1 MSSGSKSKLQV
12 EIPYEKVEKYKNLK
26 LRIEQFLSNTDPKER
41 MDSNKIL
48 DLLIKT
54 SNEISDYED
63 ELKKLKRS
71 QSKNMN
77 VSDELI
83 EGISQDI
90 KVLKDYH
97 QILNNSLKESEYY
110 FDNQINENI
119 NEEKLRNNNNNLNDI
134 KNKDDSSILSSE
146 KHVKKENLLY
156 YRKYIRRN
164 KKWNANNNRYNEV
177 NNLRLNF
184 LSQYEITNED
194 DKNNDFILTSEN
206 IPLDINNDLNLI
218 FELDSGKK
226 LLLHANQ
233 EEKFLNVV
241 KRLSEKEEGY
251 DNFENLRFYDEEKD
265 ISENIWNGDKIKD
278 FGLTDFHLIH
288 VKIIDKNNQLWR
300 KVY

>member
-1 MSSGSKSKLQV
+1 MGCCGSKSKLQV

-146 KHVKKENLLY
+146 KHAKKENMLY

-164 KKWNANNNRYNEV
+164 KKRNANNNRYNEV
-177 NNLRLNF
+177 NDLRLNF
-184 LSQYEITNED
+184 FNQYEITNED

-233 EEKFLNVV
+233 EEKFLSVV
-241 KRLSEKEEGY
+241 KRLNEKEEGY
-251 DNFENLRFYDEEKD
+251 DNLENLRFYDEERD
-265 ISENIWNGDKIKD
+265 ISENIWNGNKIKD
-278 FGLTDFHLIH
+278 FGLTDFHLIQ
-288 VKIIDKNNQLWR
+288 VKIIDKNNQ
-300 KVY
+300 K

>member
-1 MSSGSKSKLQV
+1 MGCCGSKSKLQL

-26 LRIEQFLSNTDPKER
+26 LRIEQFLSNKDPKER
-41 MDSNKIL
+41 MDSNNIL

-71 QSKNMN
+71 KNKNMN

-119 NEEKLRNNNNNLNDI
+119 NEEKLKNNNNLNDI

-146 KHVKKENLLY
+146 KHTKKENMLY

-164 KKWNANNNRYNEV
+164 KKRNANNNRYNEV
-177 NNLRLNF
+177 NDLRLHF
-184 LSQYEITNED
+184 LNQYEITNED

-233 EEKFLNVV
+233 EEKFLSVV

-251 DNFENLRFYDEEKD
+251 DNLENLRFYDEEKD

-278 FGLTDFHLIH
+278 FGLTDFHLIQ
-288 VKIIDKNNQLWR
+288 VKIIDKNNQI
-300 KVY
+300 

>member
-1 MSSGSKSKLQV
+1 MGCCGSKSKLQV

-26 LRIEQFLSNTDPKER
+26 LRIEQFLSSKDPKER

-97 QILNNSLKESEYY
+97 QILNDSLKESEYY

-119 NEEKLRNNNNNLNDI
+119 NEEKLKNNNNLNDI

-146 KHVKKENLLY
+146 KHTKKENILY

-164 KKWNANNNRYNEV
+164 KKRNANNNRYNEV

-184 LSQYEITNED
+184 LNQYEITNED

-218 FELDSGKK
+218 FELESGKK

-251 DNFENLRFYDEEKD
+251 DNLKNLRFYDEEKD
-265 ISENIWNGDKIKD
+265 ISENISNGDKIKD
-278 FGLTDFHLIH
+278 FGLTDFHLIQ
-288 VKIIDKNNQLWR
+288 VKIIDKNNQI
-300 KVY
+300 

>member
-1 MSSGSKSKLQV
+1 MGCCGSKSKLQV

-119 NEEKLRNNNNNLNDI
+119 NEEKLKNNNNNLNVI
-134 KNKDDSSILSSE
+134 NNKDDSSILSSE
-146 KHVKKENLLY
+146 KHTKKENILY

-164 KKWNANNNRYNEV
+164 KKRNANNNRYNEV
-177 NNLRLNF
+177 NDLRLNF
-184 LSQYEITNED
+184 FNQYEITNED

-218 FELDSGKK
+218 FELESGKK

-233 EEKFLNVV
+233 EEKFLSVV

-251 DNFENLRFYDEEKD
+251 DNLKNLRFYDEEKD
-265 ISENIWNGDKIKD
+265 ISENIANGDKIKD
-278 FGLTDFHLIH
+278 FGLTDFHLIQ
-288 VKIIDKNNQLWR
+288 VKIIDKNNQI
-300 KVY
+300 

>member
-1 MSSGSKSKLQV
+1 MGCCGSKSKLQV

-26 LRIEQFLSNTDPKER
+26 LRIEQFLSNKDPKER
-41 MDSNKIL
+41 MDSNNIL

-71 QSKNMN
+71 KNKNMN

-97 QILNNSLKESEYY
+97 QILNDSLKESEYY

-164 KKWNANNNRYNEV
+164 KKRNANNNRYNEV
-177 NNLRLNF
+177 NDLRLNF
-184 LSQYEITNED
+184 FNQYEITNED

-218 FELDSGKK
+218 FELESGKK

-251 DNFENLRFYDEEKD
+251 DNLKNLRFYDEEKD
-265 ISENIWNGDKIKD
+265 ISENIANGDKIKD
-278 FGLTDFHLIH
+278 FGLTDFHLIQ
-288 VKIIDKNNQLWR
+288 VKIIDKNNQI
-300 KVY
+300 

>member
-1 MSSGSKSKLQV
+1 MGCCGSKSKLQV

-26 LRIEQFLSNTDPKER
+26 LRIEQFLSNKDPKER
-41 MDSNKIL
+41 MDSNNIL

-71 QSKNMN
+71 KNKNMN

-164 KKWNANNNRYNEV
+164 KKRNANNNRYNEV

-184 LSQYEITNED
+184 FNQYEITNED

-233 EEKFLNVV
+233 EEKFLSVV

-251 DNFENLRFYDEEKD
+251 DNLENLRFYDEEKD

-278 FGLTDFHLIH
+278 FGLTDFHLIQ
-288 VKIIDKNNQLWR
+288 VKIIDKNNQ
-300 KVY
+300 

>member
-1 MSSGSKSKLQV
+1 MGCCGSKSKLQL

-26 LRIEQFLSNTDPKER
+26 LRIEQFLSNKDPKER
-41 MDSNKIL
+41 MDSNNIL

-71 QSKNMN
+71 KNKNMN

-119 NEEKLRNNNNNLNDI
+119 NEEKLKNNNNLNDI

-146 KHVKKENLLY
+146 KHTKKENMLY

-164 KKWNANNNRYNEV
+164 KKRNANNNRYNEV
-177 NNLRLNF
+177 NDLRLHF
-184 LSQYEITNED
+184 LNQYEITNED

-233 EEKFLNVV
+233 EEKFLSVV

-251 DNFENLRFYDEEKD
+251 DNLENLRFYDEEKD

-278 FGLTDFHLIH
+278 FGLTDFHLIQ
-288 VKIIDKNNQLWR
+288 VKIIDKNNQ
-300 KVY
+300 

>member
-1 MSSGSKSKLQV
+1 MGCCGSKSKLQV

-26 LRIEQFLSNTDPKER
+26 LRIEQFLSNKDPKER
-41 MDSNKIL
+41 MDSNNIL

-71 QSKNMN
+71 KNKNMN

-164 KKWNANNNRYNEV
+164 KKRNANNNRYNEV
-177 NNLRLNF
+177 NDLRLNF
-184 LSQYEITNED
+184 FNQYEITNED

-218 FELDSGKK
+218 FELESGKK

-251 DNFENLRFYDEEKD
+251 DNLKNLRFYDEEKD

-278 FGLTDFHLIH
+278 FGLTDFHLIQ
-288 VKIIDKNNQLWR
+288 VKIIDKNNQ
-300 KVY
+300 

>member
-1 MSSGSKSKLQV
+1 MGCCGSKSKLQV

-119 NEEKLRNNNNNLNDI
+119 NEEKLKNNNNLNDI

-164 KKWNANNNRYNEV
+164 KKRNANNNRYNEV

-184 LSQYEITNED
+184 LNQYEITNED

-218 FELDSGKK
+218 FELESGKK

-251 DNFENLRFYDEEKD
+251 DNLKNLRFYDEEKD
-265 ISENIWNGDKIKD
+265 ISENIANGDKIKD
-278 FGLTDFHLIH
+278 FGLTDFHLIQ
-288 VKIIDKNNQLWR
+288 VKIIDKNNQI
-300 KVY
+300 

>member
-1 MSSGSKSKLQV
+1 MGCCGSKSKLQV

-83 EGISQDI
+83 EGISKDI

-146 KHVKKENLLY
+146 KHAKKENMLY

-164 KKWNANNNRYNEV
+164 KKRNANNNRYNEV
-177 NNLRLNF
+177 NDLRLHF
-184 LSQYEITNED
+184 LNQYEITNED

-218 FELDSGKK
+218 FELESGKK

-233 EEKFLNVV
+233 EEKFLSVV

-251 DNFENLRFYDEEKD
+251 DNLENLRFYDEEKD

-278 FGLTDFHLIH
+278 FGLTDFHLIQ
-288 VKIIDKNNQLWR
+288 VKIIDKNNQ
-300 KVY
+300 

>member
-1 MSSGSKSKLQV
+1 MGCCGSKSKLQV

-26 LRIEQFLSNTDPKER
+26 LRIEQFLSNKDPKER
-41 MDSNKIL
+41 MDSNNIL

-71 QSKNMN
+71 KNKNMN

-164 KKWNANNNRYNEV
+164 KKRNANNNRYNEV

-184 LSQYEITNED
+184 LNQYEITNED

-218 FELDSGKK
+218 FELESGKK

-251 DNFENLRFYDEEKD
+251 DNLKNLRFYDEEKD

-278 FGLTDFHLIH
+278 FGLTDFHLIQ
-288 VKIIDKNNQLWR
+288 VKIIDKNNQ
-300 KVY
+300 

>member
-1 MSSGSKSKLQV
+1 MGCCGSKSKLQI

-26 LRIEQFLSNTDPKER
+26 LRIEQFLSCKDPKER

-71 QSKNMN
+71 KNKNMN

-119 NEEKLRNNNNNLNDI
+119 NEEKLKNNNNKLNEMN
-134 KNKDDSSILSSE
+134 NKDDSSILSSE
-146 KHVKKENLLY
+146 KHAKKENILY

-164 KKWNANNNRYNEV
+164 KKRNANNNRYNEV
-177 NNLRLNF
+177 NDLRLHF
-184 LSQYEITNED
+184 LNQYEITNED

-233 EEKFLNVV
+233 EEKFLSVV

-251 DNFENLRFYDEEKD
+251 DNLENLRFYDEEKD

-278 FGLTDFHLIH
+278 FGLTDFHLIQ
-288 VKIIDKNNQLWR
+288 VKIIDKNNQ
-300 KVY
+300 

>member
-1 MSSGSKSKLQV
+1 MGCCGSKSKLQV
-12 EIPYEKVEKYKNLK
+12 EIPYEKVEKYKNIK
-26 LRIEQFLSNTDPKER
+26 LRIEQFLSNIDPKER

-164 KKWNANNNRYNEV
+164 KKRNANNNRYNEV

-184 LSQYEITNED
+184 LNQYEITNED

-218 FELDSGKK
+218 FELESGKK

-251 DNFENLRFYDEEKD
+251 DNLKNLRFYDEEKD
-265 ISENIWNGDKIKD
+265 ISENIANGDKIKD
-278 FGLTDFHLIH
+278 FGLTDFHLIQ
-288 VKIIDKNNQLWR
+288 VKIIDKNNQI
-300 KVY
+300 

>member
-1 MSSGSKSKLQV
+1 MGCCGSKSKLQL

-71 QSKNMN
+71 KNKNMN

-146 KHVKKENLLY
+146 KHVKKENILY

-164 KKWNANNNRYNEV
+164 KKRNANNNRYNEV

-184 LSQYEITNED
+184 LNQYEITNED

-251 DNFENLRFYDEEKD
+251 DNLKNLRFYDEEKD
-265 ISENIWNGDKIKD
+265 ISENIANGDKIKD
-278 FGLTDFHLIH
+278 FGLTDFHLIQ
-288 VKIIDKNNQLWR
+288 VKIIDKNNQI
-300 KVY
+300 

>member
-1 MSSGSKSKLQV
+1 MGCCGSKSKLQV

-26 LRIEQFLSNTDPKER
+26 LRIEQFLSNKDPKER
-41 MDSNKIL
+41 MDSNNIL

-71 QSKNMN
+71 KNKNMN

-119 NEEKLRNNNNNLNDI
+119 NEEKLKNNNNKLNEMN
-134 KNKDDSSILSSE
+134 NKDDSSILSSE

-164 KKWNANNNRYNEV
+164 KKRNANNNRYNEV
-177 NNLRLNF
+177 NDLRLNF
-184 LSQYEITNED
+184 FNQYEITNED

-233 EEKFLNVV
+233 EEKFLSVV

-251 DNFENLRFYDEEKD
+251 DNLENLRFYDEEKD

-278 FGLTDFHLIH
+278 FGLTDFHLIQ
-288 VKIIDKNNQLWR
+288 VKIIDKNNQ
-300 KVY
+300 

>member
-1 MSSGSKSKLQV
+1 MGCCGSKSKLQV

-71 QSKNMN
+71 KNKNMN

-146 KHVKKENLLY
+146 KHFKKENLLY

-164 KKWNANNNRYNEV
+164 KKRNANNNRYNEV

-184 LSQYEITNED
+184 LNQYEITNED

-241 KRLSEKEEGY
+241 KRLSGKEEGY
-251 DNFENLRFYDEEKD
+251 DNLKNLRFYDEEKD
-265 ISENIWNGDKIKD
+265 ISENIANGDKIKD
-278 FGLTDFHLIH
+278 FGLTDFHLIQ
-288 VKIIDKNNQLWR
+288 VKIIDKNNQI
-300 KVY
+300 

>member
-1 MSSGSKSKLQV
+1 MGCCGSKSKLQI

-119 NEEKLRNNNNNLNDI
+119 NEEKLKNNNNLNDI

-146 KHVKKENLLY
+146 KHVKKENILY

-164 KKWNANNNRYNEV
+164 KKRNANNNRYNEV
-177 NNLRLNF
+177 NDLRLNF
-184 LSQYEITNED
+184 FNQYEITNED

-218 FELDSGKK
+218 FELESGKK

-251 DNFENLRFYDEEKD
+251 DNLKNLRFYDEEKD
-265 ISENIWNGDKIKD
+265 ISENIANGDKIKD
-278 FGLTDFHLIH
+278 FGLTDFHLIQ
-288 VKIIDKNNQLWR
+288 VKIIDKNNQI
-300 KVY
+300 

>member
-1 MSSGSKSKLQV
+1 MGCCGSKSKLQV

-146 KHVKKENLLY
+146 KHVKKENMLY

-164 KKWNANNNRYNEV
+164 KKRNANNNRYNEV
-177 NNLRLNF
+177 NDLRLNF
-184 LSQYEITNED
+184 FNQYEITNED

-278 FGLTDFHLIH
+278 FGLTDFHLIQ
-288 VKIIDKNNQLWR
+288 VKIIDKNNQ
-300 KVY
+300 

>member
-1 MSSGSKSKLQV
+1 MGCCGSKSKLQV

-71 QSKNMN
+71 KNKNMN

-110 FDNQINENI
+110 FDNQINENV
-119 NEEKLRNNNNNLNDI
+119 NEEKLKNNNNNLNVI
-134 KNKDDSSILSSE
+134 NNKDDSSILSSE
-146 KHVKKENLLY
+146 KHVKKENILY

-164 KKWNANNNRYNEV
+164 KKRNANNNRYNEV

-184 LSQYEITNED
+184 FNQYEITNED

-206 IPLDINNDLNLI
+206 IPLDINNDFNLI
-218 FELDSGKK
+218 FELESGKK

-251 DNFENLRFYDEEKD
+251 DNLKNLRFYDEEKD
-265 ISENIWNGDKIKD
+265 ISENIANGDKIKD
-278 FGLTDFHLIH
+278 FGLTDFHLIQ
-288 VKIIDKNNQLWR
+288 VKIIDKNNQ
-300 KVY
+300 

>member
-1 MSSGSKSKLQV
+1 MGCCGSKSKLQV

-146 KHVKKENLLY
+146 KHIKKENMLY

-164 KKWNANNNRYNEV
+164 KKRNANNNRYNEV
-177 NNLRLNF
+177 NDLRLNF
-184 LSQYEITNED
+184 FNQYEITNED

-265 ISENIWNGDKIKD
+265 ISENIANGDKIKD
-278 FGLTDFHLIH
+278 FGLTDFHLIQ
-288 VKIIDKNNQLWR
+288 VKIIDKNNQ
-300 KVY
+300 

>member
-1 MSSGSKSKLQV
+1 MGCCGSKSKLQL

-164 KKWNANNNRYNEV
+164 KKRNANNNNYNEV

-184 LSQYEITNED
+184 LNQYEITNED

-218 FELDSGKK
+218 FELESGKK

-251 DNFENLRFYDEEKD
+251 DNLKNLRFYDEEKD
-265 ISENIWNGDKIKD
+265 ISENIANGDKIKD
-278 FGLTDFHLIH
+278 FGLTDFHLIQ
-288 VKIIDKNNQLWR
+288 VKIIDKNNQI
-300 KVY
+300 

>member
-1 MSSGSKSKLQV
+1 MGCCGSKSKLQI

-71 QSKNMN
+71 KNKNMN

-146 KHVKKENLLY
+146 KHAKKENMLY

-164 KKWNANNNRYNEV
+164 KKRNANNNRYNEV
-177 NNLRLNF
+177 NDLRLNF
-184 LSQYEITNED
+184 FNQYEITNED

-265 ISENIWNGDKIKD
+265 ISENISNGDKIKD

-288 VKIIDKNNQLWR
+288 VKIIDKNNQL
-300 KVY
+300 

>member
-1 MSSGSKSKLQV
+1 MGCCGSKSKLQI

-26 LRIEQFLSNTDPKER
+26 LRIEQFLSNKDPKER

-146 KHVKKENLLY
+146 KHAKKENMLY

-164 KKWNANNNRYNEV
+164 KKRNANNNRYNEV
-177 NNLRLNF
+177 NDLRLNF
-184 LSQYEITNED
+184 FNQYEITNED

-233 EEKFLNVV
+233 EEKFLSVV

-251 DNFENLRFYDEEKD
+251 DNLENLRFYDEEKD
-265 ISENIWNGDKIKD
+265 ISENIWIGDKIKD
-278 FGLTDFHLIH
+278 FGLTDFHLIQ
-288 VKIIDKNNQLWR
+288 VKIIDKNNQ
-300 KVY
+300 

>member
-1 MSSGSKSKLQV
+1 MGCCGSKSKLQI

-119 NEEKLRNNNNNLNDI
+119 NEEKLKNNNNKLNEMN
-134 KNKDDSSILSSE
+134 NKDDSSILSSE
-146 KHVKKENLLY
+146 KHIKKENMLY

-164 KKWNANNNRYNEV
+164 KKRNANNNRYNEV

-184 LSQYEITNED
+184 LNQYEITNED

-218 FELDSGKK
+218 FELESGKK

-233 EEKFLNVV
+233 EEKFLSVV

-251 DNFENLRFYDEEKD
+251 DNLENLRFYDEEKD

-278 FGLTDFHLIH
+278 FGLTDFHLIQ
-288 VKIIDKNNQLWR
+288 VKIIDKNNQI
-300 KVY
+300 